1 MCVCVCAAYLF
12 THSHHITQT
21 TTHTH
26 TPTHM
31 HILNWCQSIGL
42 RAENRNRSKR
52 CSHKSSI
59 FPTNTFRSGESLDSL
74 FSLAVSLGFSRKD
87 SDELSLICWNFPSYD
102 FAFGFHFR
110 LYTASHTHFHFI
122 CHSIYIYVLHI
133 NIIHKRGI
141 FYTKCINFYVGVY
154 VLIFKASFPFMVT

>member
-26 TPTHM
+26 THTHAHFKLM
-31 HILNWCQSIGL
+31 PKHWPPSWKPKSF
-42 RAENRNRSKR
+42 EN
-52 CSHKSSI
+52 CSHKSRI
-59 FPTNTFRSGESLDSL
+59 FPTNTFSSGESIDSL

-87 SDELSLICWNFPSYD
+87 SDELSWICWNFPSYD

-110 LYTASHTHFHFI
+110 LYNASDTHFHFI

-133 NIIHKRGI
+133 NIIHLRGI
-141 FYTKCINFYVGVY
+141 FNTKCINFYVGVY
-154 VLIFKASFPFMVT
+154 VFIFIASFPLW